1 MPEMNSVEALTAAM
15 VEAWNRHD
23 MEAFGNLF
31 VESADFV
38 NIFGDLLKGRD
49 HIVTEHAARHRS
61 MFRAARLTIH
71 STDVRN
77 LRPDIAVVRSRWQMD
92 DLQHPDGK
100 AAPSR
105 TGLLI
110 HVMERGDGGW
120 HIVATQNTEIARR

>member
-1 MPEMNSVEALTAAM
+1 MPEMNSIDALTAGM

-23 MEAFGNLF
+23 MEGFGNLY
-31 VESADFV
+31 VDSADFV

-49 HIVTEHAARHRS
+49 HIVKEHAARHRS

-92 DLQHPDGK
+92 GLQDPDGK
-100 AAPSR
+100 ATPSR
-105 TGLLI
+105 TGLLM
-110 HVMERGDGGW
+110 HVVERRDGGW
-120 HIVATQNTEIARR
+120 RIVATQNTEIARR

>member
-1 MPEMNSVEALTAAM
+1 MQEMNSIEAVTAGM
-15 VEAWNRHD
+15 IEAWNRHD
-23 MEAFGNLF
+23 MEAFGILF
-31 VESADFV
+31 IESADFV
-38 NIFGDLLKGRD
+38 NIFGDWLKGRD

-92 DLQHPDGK
+92 GLQDPDGK
-100 AAPSR
+100 PAPSR
-105 TGLLI
+105 TGLLM

-120 HIVATQNTEIARR
+120 RIVATQNTEIARR